1 MTCALPRVADSLQ
14 ERINRIEAEDKKDGK
29 QSVERQEG
37 ADC

>member
-1 MTCALPRVADSLQ
+1 MTCAFRRVADSLQ
-14 ERINRIEAEDKKDGK
+14 ERINGIEAEEKKDSK